1 MVRRVVSVWLKQWP
15 VARLLT
21 QMREGGAEPTD
32 PAPIDPAKP
41 FVIEAEA
48 PGGAR
53 IAALNGAA
61 ERAGLKVGGRPR
73 HP

>member
-1 MVRRVVSVWLKQWP
+1 
-15 VARLLT
+15 
-21 QMREGGAEPTD
+21 MREGGAEPAD